1 MDERKRM
8 QRRIVLAGLGALSGL
23 LVGLGAAIILTQ
35 GGWIDPEIGF
45 PVVAIIIGAVVG
57 FLDLPKIGNRILAVG
72 IALVTLALG
81 GFSFLPPASSQSHCE
96 VAVSIDGTTT
106 NLFDTSAEHPLVIN
120 LGSTNEISF
129 EATASLS
136 SGIL

>member
-35 GGWIDPEIGF
+35 GGHVRIDLEVGF
-45 PVVAIIIGAVVG
+45 PFVAIIIGAVVG
-57 FLDLPKIGNRILAVG
+57 FLDLPKTGNRILAAG

-81 GFSFLPPASSQSHCE
+81 GFSVIPPRQWSGPLQRRGLHRRNDDEPFRHLGGASAGHQSR
-96 VAVSIDGTTT
+96 
-106 NLFDTSAEHPLVIN
+106 LYQ
-120 LGSTNEISF
+120 
-129 EATASLS
+129 
-136 SGIL
+136 